1 MLIPMRKFISALLL
15 CISLSACGAHYGA
28 AKINSIPP
36 GAEVIS
42 GEDGSSLGV
51 TPTEVVWKDSSAN
64 RQHLIL
70 RFQKDGYYEKVKSF
84 WLHMRHSNEAQAKA
98 APDSVEVVLQ
108 RKGE

>member
-1 MLIPMRKFISALLL
+1 MLIPMRKFFSALML
-15 CISLSACGAHYGA
+15 CISLSACAAHYGA
-28 AKINSIPP
+28 AKISSFPS

-51 TPTEVVWKDSSAN
+51 TPTEVVWKDSSGN
-64 RQHLIL
+64 RKHLIL
-70 RFQKDGYYEKVKSF
+70 RFQKDGYYEKVNSF

-98 APDSVEVVLQ
+98 APDVVEVVLQ